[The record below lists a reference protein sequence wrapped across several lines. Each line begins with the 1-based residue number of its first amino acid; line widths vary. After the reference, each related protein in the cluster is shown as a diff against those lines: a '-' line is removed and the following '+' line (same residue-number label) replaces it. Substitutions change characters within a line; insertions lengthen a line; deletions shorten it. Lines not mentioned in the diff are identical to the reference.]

1 MVGSPLSS
9 SASRSPSS
17 AAAEPDSF
25 PRDRLKALRLLKQEA
40 LRLLHDQNDAYRTG
54 TPFLSVCTSQL
65 VADIVAKPEQWP
77 LEVEALVRALAGC
90 TPDSDSPILDFS
102 AHLFFLSHCPLR
114 LRLIHT
120 AMGSASAKL
129 ELAALLRK
137 DQYRRACWG
146 ITAALEVL
154 QEDPRKLWEIPD
166 NTLEDLHE
174 LLRSSKTPE
183 CTPSPDDGLSSDEG
197 WAEALAVVV
206 EMVSS
211 VSQRMLTSAED
222 FGGFFVD
229 DWARS
234 RLNAIMANY
243 RRHCPDGAASLS
255 SFLRQWLATDQR
267 LRAKLLDDLASRLII
282 SLRGTETANVIIR
295 SLIEDPQSDA
305 EFNLITRLEG
315 PRNILSPETLEAIV
329 RTCPSAQWR
338 RQAWQSCDVL
348 SEDVEGLCRK
358 SALYDPDAQVRLAAL
373 RCLGRIDKAAAA
385 EALRDADGDV
395 RQAALDIAG
404 LGALASCSTPHLI
417 VLALSRGNEE
427 MFAHVEAEI
436 LKRLKADVTQ
446 LLRDLRVLER
456 KGEDTV
462 LHILKDLSPVLSSE
476 LPNTSLGLSPLE
488 GKRHEPPPARKR
500 KVPCAWRPWEGV
512 SEQATPMRSLRLA
525 EPIEDSDTP
534 RECSE
539 QISSCGSSARAIAA
553 ACEDLSEADLN
564 ALAWKGFAWVPGGW

>member
-1 MVGSPLSS
+1 MVLPLTEVSPGEYEVVGPAKKGITARLLEGHL
-9 SASRSPSS
+9 RPDPSLPGYTHS
-17 AAAEPDSF
+17 TEAQDSLPSLQDSLLLALKGVPGTLIYMTDEAGGYLGRCTVKTLLNGGRDVLICRDDTPGYRRMVISTRDVKYIVPPADFEPVRDVQEAIRADAIVKEEKQRRHVSF
-25 PRDRLKALRLLKQEA
+25 P
-40 LRLLHDQNDAYRTG
+40 
-54 TPFLSVCTSQL
+54 
-65 VADIVAKPEQWP
+65 
-77 LEVEALVRALAGC
+77 EALVRALAGC

-102 AHLFFLSHCPLR
+102 AHLYFLSHCPLR

-129 ELAALLRK
+129 ELAVLLQE

-154 QEDPRKLWEIPD
+154 QEDPRQLWEMPAGSSSASV
-166 NTLEDLHE
+166 E
-174 LLRSSKTPE
+174 L
-183 CTPSPDDGLSSDEG
+183 
-197 WAEALAVVV
+197 
-206 EMVSS
+206 
-211 VSQRMLTSAED
+211 
-222 FGGFFVD
+222 
-229 DWARS
+229 
-234 RLNAIMANY
+234 
-243 RRHCPDGAASLS
+243 
-255 SFLRQWLATDQR
+255 
-267 LRAKLLDDLASRLII
+267 
-282 SLRGTETANVIIR
+282 ETANVIIR

-329 RTCPSAQWR
+329 RTCPNAHWR

-348 SEDVEGLCRK
+348 SRDVEGLCRK

-373 RCLGRIDKAAAA
+373 RCLGRIDKATAA

-404 LGALASCSTPHLI
+404 PGALASCSTPHLI

-446 LLRDLRVLER
+446 FLRDLRVLER

-462 LHILKDLSPVLSSE
+462 LHILKDLFPVLSSE
-476 LPNTSLGLSPLE
+476 LPNTSVGLSPLE

-553 ACEDLSEADLN
+553 ACGDLSEADLN
-564 ALAWKGFAWVPGGW
+564 ALAWW